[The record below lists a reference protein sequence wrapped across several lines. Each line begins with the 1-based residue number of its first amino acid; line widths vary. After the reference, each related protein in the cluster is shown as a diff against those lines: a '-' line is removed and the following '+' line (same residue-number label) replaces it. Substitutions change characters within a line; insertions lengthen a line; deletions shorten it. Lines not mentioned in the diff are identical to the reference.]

1 MTCFSSRLLLLLLM
15 ALLSAAPN
23 AQAQIP
29 ETPDEG
35 PDPDHVRVRIGALWL
50 NPTIALS
57 NVGVDTNVFNE
68 PSDQNP
74 KRDFTA
80 TVTPA
85 ADLWLRMG
93 RSWLSGNVKE
103 SFVWYQKQ
111 ASERSANNSYTVGW
125 RMPTDR
131 VLLAAT
137 ATFLQTRDRPGF
149 EIDARSDRTEIGY
162 GGALEL
168 RALARTFVGFKAN
181 RQNVGFDKDAFF
193 FDSSLRTQLN
203 RTATSAAVSLRHQL
217 TPLTSLGF
225 EVIRSED
232 RFDLSP
238 LRDSNS
244 TSYSGTVRLDPAAL
258 IKGSASFG
266 YRDFEPVD
274 AGLPPYKGATAAI
287 DLAYSMFGTTR
298 FSVEGTRDVQYSFD
312 INQPYYLLTGFS
324 GSVAQQVFGPV
335 DVVARA
341 GTRRLSYR
349 DRTGGSIAISNR
361 TDFVHTYGGSV
372 GYHMGRD
379 WRLSFNVDRQNRV
392 SDLASREY
400 DNLRIGTALTY
411 GF

>member
-1 MTCFSSRLLLLLLM
+1 MTCFSSRLLLLVLM
-15 ALLSAAPN
+15 ALLSATAN

-35 PDPDHVRVRIGALWL
+35 PDPAHVRVRIGVLWL

-68 PSDQNP
+68 PPGQNP

-85 ADLWLRMG
+85 ADLWLHMG

-111 ASERSANNSYTVGW
+111 ASERSANDSYTVGW
-125 RMPTDR
+125 RMPANR
-131 VLLAAT
+131 VLLAAN

-149 EIDARSDRTEIGY
+149 EIDARSDRTELGY

-181 RQNVGFDKDAFF
+181 RQNIGFDKDAFF
-193 FDSSLRTQLN
+193 LDSSLRTQLN
-203 RTATSAAVSLRHQL
+203 RTSTSASLSLRHQL
-217 TPLTSLGF
+217 TPLTSLGL
-225 EVIRSED
+225 EVTRSED

-274 AGLPPYKGATAAI
+274 AGLPPFKGATVAI
-287 DLAYSMFGTTR
+287 DLAYSVFGTTR

-324 GSVAQQVFGPV
+324 GSVAQQLFGPV

-392 SDLASREY
+392 SDFAQREY
-400 DNLRIGTALTY
+400 DDLRIGTALTY

>member
-1 MTCFSSRLLLLLLM
+1 M
-15 ALLSAAPN
+15 ALLSASSSAL
-23 AQAQIP
+23 AQIP

-35 PDPDHVRVRIGALWL
+35 PDPAHVRVRIGALWL

-57 NVGVDTNVFNE
+57 NVGIDTNVLNE
-68 PSDQNP
+68 PSSQNP

-85 ADLWLRMG
+85 ADLWLHMG

-103 SFVWYQKQ
+103 SFVWYQNHS
-111 ASERSANNSYTVGW
+111 SERSANDSYTVGW
-125 RMPTDR
+125 RMPANR
-131 VLLAAT
+131 VLIAANLAY
-137 ATFLQTRDRPGF
+137 LQTRDRPGF
-149 EIDARSDRTEIGY
+149 EIDARSNRSELGY

-181 RQNVGFDKDAFF
+181 RQNVAFDEDAFF
-193 FDSSLRTQLN
+193 LGTSLRTQLN
-203 RTATSAAVSLRHQL
+203 RTATSASLSLRHQL
-217 TPLTSLGF
+217 TPLTSLGL
-225 EVIRSED
+225 EVTRSED
-232 RFDLSP
+232 RFDFSP
-238 LRDSNS
+238 LRDSHS
-244 TSYSGTVRLDPAAL
+244 TSYSGTVRLDPVAL

-274 AGLPPYKGATAAI
+274 AGLPPFKGATAAI
-287 DLAYSMFGTTR
+287 DLAYTVFGTTR
-298 FSVEGTRDVQYSFD
+298 FAVEGTRDVQYSFD

-341 GTRRLSYR
+341 GIRRLSYR
-349 DRTGGSIAISNR
+349 DRTGGSIAVSNR
-361 TDFVHTYGGSV
+361 SDFVHTYGGSV

-379 WRLSFNVDRQNRV
+379 WRLSFNVDRQKRV
-392 SDLASREY
+392 SDLADREY
-400 DNLRIGTALTY
+400 DDLRIGTALTY

>member
-1 MTCFSSRLLLLLLM
+1 MTCLPSRFLLLVLM
-15 ALLSAAPN
+15 ALLSASPSAL
-23 AQAQIP
+23 AQIP

-35 PDPDHVRVRIGALWL
+35 PDPAHVRVRIGALWV

-68 PSDQNP
+68 PSARNP
-74 KRDFTA
+74 KRDVTA

-85 ADLWLRMG
+85 ADLWLHMG

-103 SFVWYQKQ
+103 SFVWYQKH

-125 RMPTDR
+125 RMPANR
-131 VLLAAT
+131 VLMAT
-137 ATFLQTRDRPGF
+137 NLTFLQTRDRPGF
-149 EIDARSDRTEIGY
+149 EIDARSNRSELGY

-181 RQNVGFDKDAFF
+181 RQTVGFDRDAFF

-203 RTATSAAVSLRHQL
+203 RTATSASLSLRHQI
-217 TPLTSLGF
+217 TPLTSLGL
-225 EVIRSED
+225 EVTRSED

-258 IKGSASFG
+258 IKGSATIG
-266 YRDFEPVD
+266 YRDFEPRD
-274 AGLPPYKGATAAI
+274 AGLPPYRGATAAI
-287 DLAYSMFGTTR
+287 DLAYSVFGTTR
-298 FSVEGTRDVQYSFD
+298 FSFEATRDIQYSFD

-324 GSVAQQVFGPV
+324 ASVAQQVFGPV

-349 DRTGGSIAISNR
+349 DRSGGSIAISNR

-392 SDLASREY
+392 SDFADREY
-400 DNLRIGTALTY
+400 DDLRIGTALTY